1 MKPKV
6 FIAASI
12 PMEIERYI
20 GEHCNYV
27 KWEGADPIPRKDLL
41 KALAENSD
49 IEGLMLTFHRID
61 RELLELVPNLKV
73 ISNISVGYDNFNIE
87 LMKEKKVLGTH
98 TPYVLD
104 ETVADTTFALMLA
117 ASRRIVELD
126 RYVKE
131 GKWVKGPDERF
142 CGYDVHGTVL
152 GIIGMGRIGEAVA
165 RRAKL
170 GFNMDVIYN
179 NRSPKPDVEAR
190 LGVKYRPL
198 EELLKESDFVVL
210 LTPLTPETEQLMG
223 EKEFSLM
230 KKTAVFVNISRGK
243 TVDEKALIKALQEGK
258 IYAAG
263 LDVFEREPID
273 PNNPLLKMENVVTVP
288 HIGSSTEKTHHDM
301 FVLAAENLVMA
312 CTGKKPPGP
321 VKELAHLL
329 EV

>member
-6 FIAASI
+6 FIASSV
-12 PMEIERYI
+12 PLEVERYI
-20 GEHCNYV
+20 GEHCRYI
-27 KWEGADPIPRKDLL
+27 KWDDEEPILREDLL
-41 KALAENSD
+41 RILAENTD
-49 IEGLMLTFHRID
+49 IDGLMLTFHKID
-61 RELLELVPNLKV
+61 RELLELIPNVKV
-73 ISNISVGYDNFNIE
+73 ISNVSVGYDNFDIE
-87 LMKEKKVLGTH
+87 LMKEKGVLGTH

-131 GKWVKGPDERF
+131 GKWVKGPDKLF
-142 CGYDVHGTVL
+142 CGYDVHGAVL

-170 GFNMDVIYN
+170 GFNMDVLYN
-179 NRSPKPDVEAR
+179 NRSPKLDVEAK

-210 LTPLTPETEQLMG
+210 LTPLTPETEQMMG
-223 EKEFSLM
+223 EREFSLM
-230 KKTAVFVNISRGK
+230 KETAVFVNISRGK
-243 TVDEKALIKALQEGK
+243 TVNEKALIKALEEGE

-263 LDVFEREPID
+263 LDVFEQEPVD

-288 HIGSSTEKTHHDM
+288 HIGSSTAKTHNAM
-301 FVLAAENLVMA
+301 FALAAKNLVAA
-312 CTGKKPPGP
+312 CTGEKPPNL
-321 VKELAHLL
+321 VKELAHLS